1 MAKNKVSLLIGF
13 CVLFICLLPFNAYS
27 KIGVGVG
34 IGKIQVDEILRP
46 GQTYHLPDLPVI
58 NTGDEAM
65 LYQVSTEYRDNIKES
80 DPDKDWINFYPNSF
94 KLEPGSVKLVNVSI
108 DLPIDAKPGS
118 YFAFLQAQPIKEVE
132 NAEGTSSVNIAAAAK
147 LYFTIEPANIFQ
159 AVYYKLEYF
168 WNKFYPWDLAIVV
181 LIVLIILIYNFRK
194 RFKIEIKPKAVEST
208 KKEIEKEDI
217 DIAEEEYFLP
227 KTPKKRVSK
236 AGLNKKKKGRPK
248 KIKTE
253 E

>member
-13 CVLFICLLPFNAYS
+13 CVLLICLLPFNAYS

-108 DLPIDAKPGS
+108 DLPIDAKPGN
-118 YFAFLQAQPIKEVE
+118 YFAFLQAQPIKEGE
-132 NAEGTSSVNIAAAAK
+132 NAEGSSSINIAAAAK

-168 WNKFYPWDLAIVV
+168 WNKFYPWDLAIVG

-194 RFKIEIKPKAVEST
+194 RFNIEIKPKRA
-208 KKEIEKEDI
+208 IEKNNSKIQEEDI
-217 DIAEEEYFLP
+217 DIIEEDIP
-227 KTPKKRVSK
+227 RTVSKTIVRKAAKKKR
-236 AGLNKKKKGRPK
+236 GRPK
-248 KIKTE
+248 KNKIE